1 MACRAFKAGAS
12 LYRVP
17 ITSSPIATSWPS
29 ATLCSGERAEVSA
42 EQSVVFGVAPDPEP
56 DEPVVHLDGQGAV
69 AAAYPRRPDVSGLLE
84 PKGRVPR
91 VLLEALESL
100 IGESLD
106 LRQKVPIRGPELRR
120 GVMSQRGVVLPA
132 A

>member
-1 MACRAFKAGAS
+1 MCASWVWVGDRVEPGFYSESTGRCSSLACRAFKAGAS
-12 LYRVP
+12 LYRAP

-29 ATLCSGERAEVSA
+29 AMLCSGERAEVSA

-69 AAAYPRRPDVSGLLE
+69 
-84 PKGRVPR
+84 
-91 VLLEALESL
+91 
-100 IGESLD
+100 
-106 LRQKVPIRGPELRR
+106 ELRR

-132 A
+132 AWSWRASSASRSSFPAWMS